1 MIERRDC
8 VERAEYK
15 RAAVNQKDAR
25 AEAHDSMA
33 GAGCRPLFTGGR
45 RAPSLEPSLQG
56 LTDLL
61 EISNTTEYRSSYGD
75 EFAVQ

>member
-1 MIERRDC
+1 
-8 VERAEYK
+8 
-15 RAAVNQKDAR
+15 
-25 AEAHDSMA
+25 MA
-33 GAGCRPLFTGGR
+33 GAGCRPPFTGGR